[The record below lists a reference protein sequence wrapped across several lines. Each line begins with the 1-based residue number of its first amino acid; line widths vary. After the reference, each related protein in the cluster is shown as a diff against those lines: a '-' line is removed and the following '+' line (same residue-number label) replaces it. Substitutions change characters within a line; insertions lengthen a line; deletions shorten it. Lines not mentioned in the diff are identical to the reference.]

1 MLALSFFA
9 IELFMNQNITSNI
22 IHENIQKTGNGS
34 SVQSIF
40 YNPKN
45 LLYLFV
51 VVDGLLLPTGI
62 IGFVKLKNSILLKIP
77 LLKTAAASFSWIVF
91 PFHDSLVADRWIILL
106 GTTTHPNFDYDS
118 RKEFLVSGGICP
130 PKASAHNP
138 GSADVN

>member
-1 MLALSFFA
+1 M
-9 IELFMNQNITSNI
+9 IP
-22 IHENIQKTGNGS
+22 GNGNDS
-34 SVQSIF
+34 SDPSTF
-40 YNPKN
+40 YNPKY
-45 LLYLFV
+45 LLCLFV

-106 GTTTHPNFDYDS
+106 GTATHPNFDYDS

-130 PKASAHNP
+130 PKASIHNP
-138 GSADVN
+138 WSADVN